1 MDELSQGTEM
11 SDEGKSFFSP
21 GTLSASLTLL
31 TSIASFIFMIPFVAE
46 VILALRSQELTF
58 FGLKNLLDVAV
69 VILQTCIFTCHVCSF
84 HLESTTFGVILA
96 TQCVLL
102 FTKVQNFGQ

>member
-1 MDELSQGTEM
+1 ML
-11 SDEGKSFFSP
+11 
-21 GTLSASLTLL
+21 
-31 TSIASFIFMIPFVAE
+31 PFVAE
-46 VILALRSQELTF
+46 VYLAVRSQGLSF

-69 VILQTCIFTCHVCSF
+69 VILQTCIFICHLCSF
-84 HLESTTFGVILA
+84 HLESTTFGLILA